1 MNVKQLHEEIMQTL
15 EAIVDPCSIA
25 SGAPAG
31 LVSMGLVG
39 DVTIR
44 MTEREAE
51 VDVVLFLTEPGCMMG
66 AFFQITARQ
75 KLELLEGIRTAMCF
89 PGSRPCLGPGADDEG
104 VSQQTE
110 RVPACQARHMSEL
123 HTTTTI

>member
-66 AFFQITARQ
+66 AFFPDHRQAEAGTAGRNPDSD
-75 KLELLEGIRTAMCF
+75 CF
-89 PGSRPCLGPGADDEG
+89 PGSRPCLGPEQMTKEYA
-104 VSQQTE
+104 TN
-110 RVPACQARHMSEL
+110 
-123 HTTTTI
+123 